1 MSQMAFNR
9 AAEIKEKQYMK
20 LFLGTSL
27 ILNLLLGFSV
37 SALIDRVIIVY
48 DDAGKLAVLN
58 HNDLELDEP
67 RLKEFVRMISREY
80 LCFTPESLPKQIE
93 SISPYLLQ
101 EPAKA
106 ALESYDRNKKKIKEE
121 KVFYDFSVRDIQLV
135 NNSEPFKVE
144 VIGIRTVFINGKD
157 ISGEARY
164 LFEIKRIRPT
174 RENPYGL
181 IASRI
186 TEQKEETKE

>member
-20 LFLGTSL
+20 LFLGISL

-37 SALIDRVIIVY
+37 SVLIDRVIIVY
-48 DDAGKLAVLN
+48 DDAGNLAVLN
-58 HNDLELDEP
+58 HKDLELDEP

-93 SISPYLLQ
+93 SISSYLLQ

-121 KVFYDFSVRDIQLV
+121 KVFYDFLVKEIRLV
-135 NNSEPFKVE
+135 NNSEPFRLE
-144 VIGIRTVFINGKD
+144 ATGIRTVFINGKD
-157 ISGEARY
+157 ISGEASY
-164 LFEIKRIRPT
+164 LFEVKRIRPT

-186 TEQKEETKE
+186 IEQKEEPKE

>member
-93 SISPYLLQ
+93 SISSYLLQ

-121 KVFYDFSVRDIQLV
+121 KVFYDFSVRDIQVV

-144 VIGIRTVFINGKD
+144 AIGIRTVFINGKD

-164 LFEIKRIRPT
+164 LFEIKRIQPT

-186 TEQKEETKE
+186 IEQKEETKE